1 MRLTLR
7 TLLAWLDGVLPPE
20 EQRQLGEKVEASPVA
35 RELVDRIRAVVDNP
49 HLQAPR
55 VDAKGLGGAAD
66 TVAEYLDNTLSPER
80 LEAFERICLES
91 DMHLAEVAACHTMLA
106 ELAKH
111 PDILPPLDDAHRRR
125 LLEALHHR
133 VAAPPRAAGGERG
146 ARLESR
152 PVPEVLP
159 PATPAPSAG
168 RTRRPWAAWA
178 MAVSALSLL
187 GVLTALL
194 AQSTG
199 MFRSRGDAPA
209 RAVEKAAAA
218 VPARSNDA
226 PEEPIPAGE
235 RAPAA
240 NANGENSAPPIAA
253 DVEAGAP
260 SRPETRE
267 RMEGDAGGLA
277 AVADRGVAGES
288 DAVPPSAE
296 VAREQPLEAGG
307 PVAAANSPPGN
318 DRRGADGQKGAGNDV
333 PGPRKVPAG
342 GALAIASGVRSAR
355 PGPTIKTPETPGDD
369 GNVAGDVGLEAAGEP
384 DAAGL
389 GFVAADGLLLRRG
402 RDGDRVSWGAI
413 GVGATL
419 AAEETLVVPPGL
431 HPELNLGGVSVRLLP
446 RSTVALSADADG
458 TPRIDLETGR
468 LVARSARPDGRL
480 TIVLGGEGTTVTA
493 GLDGAVA
500 AEAAWG
506 WRPGLGQ
513 EAVPKRWLLVAVSK
527 PIHLV
532 FPTGVPEVLTQVDA
546 PARGGRL
553 VETGGQGEAIQLER
567 LPAWMTGAERIESLE
582 RNAVEAFA
590 GRLAALPPGS
600 DPATGLEEVLLG
612 LAIDR
617 RVENRLFAAA
627 TFALLGNPDVAVE
640 ALCAEGPG
648 RKLEARQWE
657 ALEAVTV
664 PAALSGGEE
673 STARLRKAFEER
685 GPAGRVE
692 LLMAMARGPSDAELA
707 AGDDR
712 KLVEALADPSL
723 VVRRYALR
731 SLVDI
736 VEPSAFDRSR
746 FRPDGPPESR
756 RDGMGWWRSLLEK
769 GRIRRGR

>member
-1 MRLTLR
+1 
-7 TLLAWLDGVLPPE
+7 VLPPE
-20 EQRQLGEKVEASPVA
+20 DQQQLGEKVEASPVA

-49 HLQAPR
+49 HLPAPR
-55 VDAKGLGGAAD
+55 VAAKGLGGAAD

-91 DMHLAEVAACHTMLA
+91 DMHLAEVAACHAMLA

-111 PDILPPLDDAHRRR
+111 PDMLPPLDAAHRRR
-125 LLEALHHR
+125 LLESLHHR
-133 VAAPPRAAGGERG
+133 VAAAPRAASGERG
-146 ARLESR
+146 AGLESR
-152 PVPEVLP
+152 PVPEALP
-159 PATPAPSAG
+159 SATPAPSG
-168 RTRRPWAAWA
+168 SRTRRPWAAWA

-199 MFRSRGDAPA
+199 MFRSRVDAPA
-209 RAVEKAAAA
+209 RVVGKATAV
-218 VPARSNDA
+218 VPAR
-226 PEEPIPAGE
+226 
-235 RAPAA
+235 
-240 NANGENSAPPIAA
+240 
-253 DVEAGAP
+253 
-260 SRPETRE
+260 
-267 RMEGDAGGLA
+267 GDALPPEPTADGGLA
-277 AVADRGVAGES
+277 PEVPANEAKTALPMASDVAAQAPSPPAPGERIEGDTDGLATVAGES
-288 DAVPPSAE
+288 DAAAQVVE
-296 VAREQPLEAGG
+296 VAEGRPPEAGA
-307 PVAAANSPPGN
+307 PVAAADSTPDT
-318 DRRGADGQKGAGNDV
+318 DRGGAAGEKGAGADA

-355 PGPTIKTPETPGDD
+355 PAPTIKPPEPPGEE
-369 GNVAGDVGLEAAGEP
+369 GNVAGDVGLEAAGGS

-389 GFVAADGLLLRRG
+389 GFVAADGILLRRG

-446 RSTVALSADADG
+446 RSTVALSAAADG

-468 LVARSARPDGRL
+468 LVARAARPDSRL
-480 TIVLGGEGTTVTA
+480 TIVLGGEETTVTA

-500 AEAAWG
+500 AEAAWD

-513 EAVPKRWLLVAVSK
+513 EAVPKRCLLVAVSK
-527 PIHLV
+527 PIQLV
-532 FPTGVPEVLTQVDA
+532 FPAGVPAVMTQAVA

-553 VETGGQGEAIQLER
+553 VEAGGRGEAIQLER
-567 LPAWMTGAERIESLE
+567 LPGWMTGAERIDALE
-582 RNAVEAFA
+582 RNAVESFA
-590 GRLAALPPGS
+590 GRWTALPPGS
-600 DPATGLEEVLLG
+600 DPVKGLEEVLLG

-640 ALCAEGPG
+640 SLCAEGPG
-648 RKLEARQWE
+648 RKLETRQWE

-673 STARLRKAFEER
+673 STARLRKAFEDR
-685 GPAGRVE
+685 GPAGRAE
-692 LLMAMARGPSDAELA
+692 LLMEMARGPSDAELA
-707 AGDDR
+707 AGGDR
-712 KLVEALADPSL
+712 TLVEALAEPSL

-731 SLVDI
+731 CLVDI
-736 VEPSAFDRSR
+736 VEPSPFDRSR

-756 RDGMGWWRSLLEK
+756 RDGIGWWRSLLEK
-769 GRIRRGR
+769 GLIRRGR